1 MKAIKASVTTLNL
14 EFLMADILKEQRN
27 PTSTTSKRTFV
38 HRANRPSKN
47 PTRQNKGPKRTKSS
61 RPPNRR
67 RRPNRGSNHN
77 THPEDDEEASKDAET
92 EPESDPEPK
101 LESFTCVI
109 RNFDLDDSKSSCS
122 IGSTSSKDSAE
133 DSETEGGYLAA
144 FIKSKRPLKQSPN
157 RPDLLLY
164 DTGTT
169 DHIVNNKKWFKDDYT
184 PNRGQLKTLKTG
196 GGPVIPKGNST
207 AVFTVLSQINPLK
220 YHKVI
225 FKDALYFLDIDV
237 NLFSGLKH
245 YKSGGYL
252 EKNRL
257 CTFQGGIIA
266 RLNIV
271 KTGFFISLKGY
282 KSRSTFANF
291 CFSSH
296 RDDVYIPVSAK
307 PLKAEFTRLNAS
319 KGGTPKPSLHRP
331 KDRQRS
337 EVSER
342 VNIGDN
348 GFKDLSF
355 WESIEKGPRI
365 HEDRP
370 YELV

>member
-1 MKAIKASVTTLNL
+1 M
-14 EFLMADILKEQRN
+14 
-27 PTSTTSKRTFV
+27 
-38 HRANRPSKN
+38 
-47 PTRQNKGPKRTKSS
+47 
-61 RPPNRR
+61 
-67 RRPNRGSNHN
+67 
-77 THPEDDEEASKDAET
+77 
-92 EPESDPEPK
+92 
-101 LESFTCVI
+101 
-109 RNFDLDDSKSSCS
+109 
-122 IGSTSSKDSAE
+122 
-133 DSETEGGYLAA
+133 
-144 FIKSKRPLKQSPN
+144 
-157 RPDLLLY
+157 
-164 DTGTT
+164 
-169 DHIVNNKKWFKDDYT
+169 
-184 PNRGQLKTLKTG
+184 KTLKTG

-348 GFKDLSF
+348 GFKDPNS
-355 WESIEKGPRI
+355 WESIEGGPRMP
-365 HEDRP
+365 EDRP
-370 YELV
+370 YKLVESQEVTVGPKQASIGGLDLETSRGTAKERPCMPAEPRDMEETDDTRKNPRGYNALLQLASLWHIRLRHLNLNLLKKTAKITSGIPNLDAIKEKDFVYLAYDRNKAVKKLNLKALPNPLKILDTLKRDTFKIKPKPYNKRPVRLFIIDRKS